1 MNSVAERDI
10 SRDIQR
16 RVGEVVERQLEI
28 ARHVLEPSE
37 LAIVLIQL
45 AVSVNLTAA
54 ATIAAMAEDPGGAGE
69 AFDMM
74 LASIATFAK
83 SDRER
88 ALAAAID
95 RVGSRKA

>member
-1 MNSVAERDI
+1 MNAQAERDI

-16 RVGEVVERQLEI
+16 RVGEVVERQMNI
-28 ARHVLEPSE
+28 ARHVLEPAE

-45 AVSVNLTAA
+45 AVSVNLTTA
-54 ATIAAMAEDPGGAGE
+54 ATIASLADEPKGAAA

-74 LASIATFAK
+74 LSSIATFSK

-88 ALAAAID
+88 ALAAITD
-95 RVGSRKA
+95 RMGSRSA